1 MKTQLINEALRFQRL
16 AGIITESEYI
26 EKNTTIYENSLNSE
40 EKQVFDD
47 IINTIN
53 EDEGFIEKIKNY
65 AKKGLITISI
75 LAALLGGS
83 QISQN
88 QKDQVI
94 DTIKTEMPADQDFKD
109 YLIGAEAY
117 SVAQSPVF
125 KEEVAKLA
133 KEDFGVQELLKYE
146 LKNWDKLSRD
156 QKTDVGKNQ
165 KDDCQKLIDIRNN
178 LYNNTAKSLNNN

>member
-26 EKNTTIYENSLNSE
+26 EKNTTIYEISLNSE

-53 EDEGFIEKIKNY
+53 ENEGFIEKIKNY

-94 DTIKTEMPADQDFKD
+94 DTVKTEMPANNDVD
-109 YLIGAEAY
+109 YMTSAFIANSAYNQHKAEID
-117 SVAQSPVF
+117 
-125 KEEVAKLA
+125 KLA
-133 KEDFGVQELLKYE
+133 KEDAAVESLVNE
-146 LKNWDKLSRD
+146 LKNFDNLTPEEQVNIGKYQKAGIEKIQSITFNSYNSR
-156 QKTDVGKNQ
+156 
-165 KDDCQKLIDIRNN
+165 
-178 LYNNTAKSLNNN
+178 

>member
-26 EKNTTIYENSLNSE
+26 EKNTTIYEISLNSE

-94 DTIKTEMPADQDFKD
+94 DTVKTEMPANNDVD
-109 YLIGAEAY
+109 YMTSAFIANSAYNQHKAEID
-117 SVAQSPVF
+117 
-125 KEEVAKLA
+125 KLA
-133 KEDFGVQELLKYE
+133 KEDAAVESLVNE
-146 LKNWDKLSRD
+146 LKNFDNLTPEEQVNIGKYQKAGIEKIQSITFNSYNSR
-156 QKTDVGKNQ
+156 
-165 KDDCQKLIDIRNN
+165 
-178 LYNNTAKSLNNN
+178 

>member
-26 EKNTTIYENSLNSE
+26 EKNTTIYETSLNPE

-94 DTIKTEMPADQDFKD
+94 DTVKTEMPANNDVD
-109 YLIGAEAY
+109 YMTSAFIANSAYNQHKAEID
-117 SVAQSPVF
+117 
-125 KEEVAKLA
+125 KLA
-133 KEDFGVQELLKYE
+133 KEDAAVESLVNE
-146 LKNWDKLSRD
+146 LKNFDNLTPEEQVNIGKYQKAGIEKIQSITFNSYNSR
-156 QKTDVGKNQ
+156 
-165 KDDCQKLIDIRNN
+165 
-178 LYNNTAKSLNNN
+178 

>member
-26 EKNTTIYENSLNSE
+26 EKNTTIYESSLNSE

-47 IINTIN
+47 IVSTIN
-53 EDEGFIEKIKNY
+53 EDEGFIEKIKSY

-94 DTIKTEMPADQDFKD
+94 DTVKTEMPANNDID
-109 YLIGAEAY
+109 YMTSAFIANSAY
-117 SVAQSPVF
+117 NQHKV
-125 KEEVAKLA
+125 EIDKLA
-133 KEDFGVQELLKYE
+133 KEDAAVESLVNE
-146 LKNWDKLSRD
+146 LKNFDNLTPEEKVNIGKYQKAGIEKIQSITFNSYNSR
-156 QKTDVGKNQ
+156 
-165 KDDCQKLIDIRNN
+165 
-178 LYNNTAKSLNNN
+178 